1 MKCLEAQ
8 RPGQCEGAEEIKT
21 VMSEKHQEPQFD
33 TVKVKSKWKLVT
45 LKNFLLIAYR
55 EELCGSP
62 DHNWLSLST

>member
-33 TVKVKSKWKLVT
+33 TVKVKSKQKLVT
-45 LKNFLLIAYR
+45 LKKLPTYCLQGGAVWF
-55 EELCGSP
+55 P
-62 DHNWLSLST
+62 